1 MTLLLFLACSKTDGT
16 EPLPVAL
23 PLAQVAPAAQIE
35 PELPPAPTFEKQLLE
50 VGGEPGV
57 NAQAVSRDVQDL
69 AQGWEY
75 ESPAVALSTSG
86 ELFTVHVAYDR
97 GRERLELRRGP
108 GMERLG
114 EPTTVSEGARAW
126 DPVMA
131 AGADGSVWLAWTGRK
146 AAGDRSALS
155 QEVFLRRVDRLGP
168 ILQVSESV
176 QGGLDPSGLDRSGGP
191 DLAVGADGI
200 VRVVWEQDA
209 QDGVQIAFREV
220 ADTPLGD
227 VELLSVGWLNRRP
240 SVALQGDK
248 VHVGWDALV
257 TQAPVRNAQLDGP
270 LDPDYDLRLKT
281 REQGE
286 WRSTQG
292 WTRKGI
298 QASPDLVATPDA
310 LYVAFHDSY
319 YTPLV
324 KWVGLLKVD
333 ESGVSH
339 LHDPMGR
346 AEPSGEQ
353 QGAERP
359 SLAVLDDGTLAL
371 VSRSSQGAYLHVVG
385 EKGFGLPLDLTRAGW
400 GARGQRALVAKV
412 DNTLYSVRKARKAS
426 IVERF
431 DIPSMGAPTDWNPI
445 ELGPA
450 PAMQPMP
457 SGHAVMELKH
467 GDGTQ
472 KIYLGDVHMHSSMSD
487 ATGPADEIIARAWAR
502 GLDFCTLTD
511 HDYVIG
517 SRMLPSEHEEQAWL
531 TEIFNTLPGFST
543 IQAYEWTTP
552 LLPTGSGHRV
562 LYFRDMAPNP
572 ILGFKDGAPD
582 TVSLNRGLASE
593 KAFSVPHHTSWTGT
607 DWENFDPDIQRN
619 FELVS
624 VHGLSEMSGDQ
635 VLQSRGD
642 MAGMFAVDGLNQGLK
657 YGFVAGSD
665 GHGLVWHHGIA
676 RRPDPWTQGL
686 TGVLADSGAR
696 EALWDALY
704 ARHTVATSGAP
715 MGAILSVKGASN
727 GDVVLQQGP
736 VELSW
741 SAVGSRPLTEV
752 HILRNGQVIHRVVGE
767 GLESSGSYVD
777 APGQGTYSYYLRVVQ
792 TQDEWTPDAA
802 WSSPVFVDVQA
813 GL

>member
-1 MTLLLFLACSKTDGT
+1 MTLLLLLACSKTEVT
-16 EPLPVAL
+16 EPSPAASLP
-23 PLAQVAPAAQIE
+23 APAVAEAAPVLPPE
-35 PELPPAPTFEKQLLE
+35 PELPRAPSFEKQLLE
-50 VGGEPGV
+50 VGVDSRV
-57 NAQAVSRDVQDL
+57 NAQAIARDLVDL
-69 AQGWEY
+69 AEGWEY

-97 GRERLELRRGP
+97 GRERLELRRGD
-108 GMERLG
+108 GIEGLG
-114 EPTTVSEGARAW
+114 EPVTVSEGARAW

-146 AAGDRSALS
+146 AAGDRSTLS

-168 ILQVSESV
+168 ILQVSESGA
-176 QGGLDPSGLDRSGGP
+176 QRSGGP

-200 VRVVWEQDA
+200 VHLVWEQDT

-220 ADTPLGD
+220 ADAPLGD
-227 VELLSVGWLNRRP
+227 VELLSSGWLNRRP
-240 SVALQGDK
+240 SVAVQGDK

-270 LDPDYDLRLKT
+270 VDPDYDLRLKT
-281 REQGE
+281 RDAGE
-286 WRSTQG
+286 WRGTQG

-298 QASPDLVATPDA
+298 QAAPDLVATPDA

-333 ESGVSH
+333 ESGIQH
-339 LHDPMGR
+339 LYDDMGR

-359 SLAVLDDGTLAL
+359 SLSVLEDGTLAL

-385 EKGFGLPLDLTRAGW
+385 ERGFALPLDLTRAGW
-400 GARGQRALVAKV
+400 GARGQRALVASTG
-412 DNTLYSVRKARKAS
+412 NTVYSVRKARKAS

-431 DIPSMGAPTDWNPI
+431 VIPAMGAPTGWNAVQF
-445 ELGPA
+445 GPA
-450 PAMQPMP
+450 PAMTPQA
-457 SGHAVMELKH
+457 SGHAVMELAR

-472 KIYLGDVHMHSSMSD
+472 KVYLGDVHMHSSMSD

-531 TEIFNTLPGFST
+531 TERFNSLPGFAT

-552 LLPTGSGHRV
+552 LLPTGSGHRI

-572 ILGFKDGAPD
+572 ILGFKDGAAN
-582 TVSLNRGLASE
+582 TVALNQGLANE

-607 DWENFDPDIQRN
+607 DWENFDPEIQRN

-624 VHGLSEMSGDQ
+624 VHGLSETPGEQ
-635 VLQSRGD
+635 VIASRGD
-642 MAGMFAVDGLNQGLK
+642 MAGMFAVDGLKQGLQ
-657 YGFVAGSD
+657 YGFVGGSD
-665 GHGLVWHHGIA
+665 GHGLIWHHGIA

-686 TGVLADSGAR
+686 TGVLADSGDR
-696 EALWDALY
+696 ESLWDALY
-704 ARHTVATSGAP
+704 ARHTLATSGAP

-741 SAVGSRPLTEV
+741 SAQGSRTLTEI
-752 HILRNGQVIHRVVGE
+752 HILRNGEVVHQVSGD
-767 GLESSGSYVD
+767 GLKSAGTFVDEPGHGS
-777 APGQGTYSYYLRVVQ
+777 YSYYLRVVQ

-802 WSSPVFVDVQA
+802 WSSPVFVNVQA
-813 GL
+813 AIQ